1 MSDEKNNG
9 LVALQRWKF
18 LLLLFTAMSF
28 ASLFSIVVM
37 AEFMLRQD
45 AGASPTIAAAM
56 VGTITLSLLVVIA
69 VVVCMAVVG
78 IINDIFLRCQNRG
91 QVKERKM

>member
-1 MSDEKNNG
+1 MNKR
-9 LVALQRWKF
+9 LVVLPRWK
-18 LLLLFTAMSF
+18 LLLLLLAGMCF

-56 VGTITLSLLVVIA
+56 VGTIALSLLVVIA
-69 VVVCMAVVG
+69 AVVCVAVVG
-78 IINDIFLRCQNRG
+78 IITDIFLRLQSRE
-91 QVKERKM
+91 QTKEGEV

>member
-1 MSDEKNNG
+1 MNKR
-9 LVALQRWKF
+9 LVVLQRWKF
-18 LLLLFTAMSF
+18 LLLLFAGMSF

-56 VGTITLSLLVVIA
+56 VGTIALSFLVVIT
-69 VVVCMAVVG
+69 VVVFMAVVG
-78 IINDIFLRCQNRG
+78 IINDIFLRCQNRE
-91 QVKERKM
+91 QTKEREV

>member
-1 MSDEKNNG
+1 MNKR
-9 LVALQRWKF
+9 LVVLQRWKF
-18 LLLLFTAMSF
+18 LLLLFAGMSF

-56 VGTITLSLLVVIA
+56 VGTIALSLLVVIA
-69 VVVCMAVVG
+69 VVVCMVVVG
-78 IINDIFLRCQNRG
+78 IITDIFLRQQSRE
-91 QVKERKM
+91 QTKEGEV

>member
-1 MSDEKNNG
+1 MSGEKNNG
-9 LVALQRWKF
+9 LVVLRRWKF
-18 LLLLFTAMSF
+18 LLLLFAGMSF

-56 VGTITLSLLVVIA
+56 VGTIALSLLVVIA
-69 VVVCMAVVG
+69 VVVCMVVVG
-78 IINDIFLRCQNRG
+78 IITDIFLRQQSRE
-91 QVKERKM
+91 QTKEGEV